1 MVYPI
6 QSSWN
11 ALDDLTAAAK
21 TTVNTVSK
29 LITKLQEIS
38 TEGSLGNFTEQSKS
52 VLTELKRL
60 DDQITHSQNLIDSL
74 DCKVIE
80 LQNEVARLCVENK
93 LSEKIFSSG
102 PNLIVFPLVIHFGS
116 NDKGIEVIA
125 GGEKIKSSRADYIY
139 EQIRLLIAK
148 PIDPKSFL
156 KSLKSAYSLLLK
168 SENQRDVSLE
178 EIRQVLN
185 IGPDSTNQCSK
196 EDFGAKIQILYGLYG
211 DSIDPNLPKFTPVAA
226 AARSYLLI
234 GRDGT
239 SITVGSVSFGSSKET

>member
-1 MVYPI
+1 VVYPI

>member
-6 QSSWN
+6 QSSWK

-60 DDQITHSQNLIDSL
+60 DEQITHSQNLIDSL

-168 SENQRDVSLE
+168 SENQKDVSLE
-178 EIRQVLN
+178 EIRQVMN

-196 EDFGAKIQILYGLYG
+196 EEFGAKIQLLFGLYE